1 MGKPESAVRKC
12 RTVPANSL
20 NCHPGN
26 ETVPVGDLLCI
37 SFPLKY
43 KLSGKMSHRIILF
56 LRYTDSRFIFL
67 PGTKRNQS

>member
-26 ETVPVGDLLCI
+26 ETVSVGDLLCI

-56 LRYTDSRFIFL
+56 LRYTDS
-67 PGTKRNQS
+67 

>member
-26 ETVPVGDLLCI
+26 ETVSVGDLLCI

-43 KLSGKMSHRIILF
+43 KLSGGLNQGLIIVSF
-56 LRYTDSRFIFL
+56 
-67 PGTKRNQS
+67 Q